1 MKRIINRSK
10 ANRRA
15 KKITDL
21 ARTAFWSAV
30 YACQTVSHFNTGLA
44 FVIRRVGAFGFP
56 EIEVVERP
64 SDVIMRESV
73 DCIVVKDGYY
83 YELDKRQ

>member
-1 MKRIINRSK
+1 MKRIMNKSK
-10 ANRRA
+10 ANIRA
-15 KKITDL
+15 KKITYL
-21 ARTAFWSAV
+21 ARNAFWSAV
-30 YACQTVSHFNTGLA
+30 YGCQTVSRFNTGLT
-44 FVIRRVGAFGFP
+44 FVVHRVGAFGFP

-73 DCIVVKDGYY
+73 DCIVVKDGLY

>member
-21 ARTAFWSAV
+21 ARNAFWSAV
-30 YACQTVSHFNTGLA
+30 YGCQTVSHFNTGLA
-44 FVIRRVGAFGFP
+44 FAVRRVGAFGFP
-56 EIEVVERP
+56 EIDVIPRP
-64 SDVIMRESV
+64 SDVVLHESV
-73 DCIVVKDGYY
+73 DCIIVKDGYY

>member
-1 MKRIINRSK
+1 MKRIMNRTK

-30 YACQTVSHFNTGLA
+30 YACQTVSHFNTGLS
-44 FVIRRVGAFGFP
+44 FIIRRVGAFGFP
-56 EIEVVERP
+56 EIEIIPRP
-64 SDVIMRESV
+64 ADVMLHESV

-83 YELDKRQ
+83 YELDKRK

>member
-1 MKRIINRSK
+1 MNRTK

-30 YACQTVSHFNTGLA
+30 YACQTVSHFNTGLS
-44 FVIRRVGAFGFP
+44 FIIRRVGAFGFP
-56 EIEVVERP
+56 EIEIIPRP
-64 SDVIMRESV
+64 ADVMLHESV

-83 YELDKRQ
+83 YELDKRK